1 MKFLNTLGKLVL
13 SGLVFTGIMFSTTFA
28 SLCLSPPVVQDL
40 NVNLYANNQSWYEV
54 ARTKDEFFENNLV
67 CVHAQYFPKPNGH
80 LAVFNQGHKSDPKG
94 EFFSIVGD
102 AYPKNTSIPAKLT
115 VKFPNIP
122 LESPYWIIYVDDDYQ
137 RAIVYSCQDA
147 LEFGWIL
154 SRDPLVSTP
163 ELNDLISLA
172 GKLGIKP
179 EYFSPV
185 LQLGC

>member
-1 MKFLNTLGKLVL
+1 MKFLNTIGKLAL
-13 SGLVFTGIMFSTTFA
+13 SGLVIAGTVLSSTLA
-28 SLCLSPPVVQDL
+28 NLCFEPQVVQDL
-40 NVNLYANNQSWYEV
+40 NVSLYANNQSWYEV
-54 ARTKDEFFENNLV
+54 ARTKDEFFENDLV
-67 CVHAQYFPKPNGH
+67 CVHAQYTPKPDGH
-80 LAVFNQGHKSDPKG
+80 LAVFNQGRRLDPKG
-94 EFFSIVGD
+94 ELFSIVGD
-102 AYPKNTSIPAKLT
+102 AYPKNTSLPAKLT

-122 LESPYWIIYVDDDYQ
+122 WESPYWIIYVDDDYQ

-172 GKLGIKP
+172 GKLGIKQ